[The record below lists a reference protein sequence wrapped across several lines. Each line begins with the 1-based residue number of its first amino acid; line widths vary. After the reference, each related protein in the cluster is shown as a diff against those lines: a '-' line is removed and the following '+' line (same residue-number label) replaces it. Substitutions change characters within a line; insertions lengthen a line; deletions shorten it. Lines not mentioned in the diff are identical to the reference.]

1 MLPRGWPSI
10 HCGKKPRRRERCGV
24 GVEEELGLVSSKVK
38 VPAEPGEKAMQR
50 CVALPSSD
58 SFTLKSL
65 EGSGQLS

>member
-1 MLPRGWPSI
+1 M
-10 HCGKKPRRRERCGV
+10 